1 MNDNQVPCRER
12 GRLENWLR
20 GVAALVVLS
29 LGILGGLFVF
39 DFLEINQLKIYIV
52 RVVLAAGLLAFV
64 GAVLA
69 VLLGRGPRR

>member
-1 MNDNQVPCRER
+1 
-12 GRLENWLR
+12 LENWLR